1 MKTICKL
8 LPILFSLCFTSCTS
22 DVDTN
27 KIESSTLYNNDSLS
41 AVTELNDDSCLHFDL
56 SSVPDITI
64 DLEPD
69 EQEKEKVRE
78 IVENAIVALQ
88 TQDFKGMAKYIDF
101 EIWYYAAHGKEGT
114 AEEISK
120 GLEDNKDNTE
130 GAAFW
135 FVPRSHYYT
144 FDSAEQIK
152 PEYFLL
158 ENAEQ
163 SVFFSSEIYEK
174 YKIGKAFRVNVTETY
189 NGNSYNEEIIVA
201 EINGVM
207 KADYA
212 FSMDKKYHDEVLKIA
227 LAEQEKEKMNL
238 SSRK

>member
-69 EQEKEKVRE
+69 EQEKEEVRE

-101 EIWYYAAHGKEGT
+101 EVWYYAAHGESADENTLANELEKNYKSNNGLTMWAVSPLSKFEYGDV
-114 AEEISK
+114 EIV
-120 GLEDNKDNTE
+120 DPNT
-130 GAAFW
+130 
-135 FVPRSHYYT
+135 V
-144 FDSAEQIK
+144 
-152 PEYFLL
+152 FLN
-158 ENAEQ
+158 EIEQ
-163 SVFFSSEIYEK
+163 SVFFSPAVYLMNPVEK
-174 YKIGKAFRVNVTETY
+174 AYVVHVTDV
-189 NGNSYNEEIIVA
+189 SNEEKVDGELYA
-201 EINGVM
+201 VKINGTW

-212 FSMDKKYHDEVLKIA
+212 YIMDKNYHDEVLKIA
-227 LAEQEKEKMNL
+227 LEEQSKGEKDE
-238 SSRK
+238 